1 MKLGITGVENLK
13 TLRKS
18 KAKKHGGA
26 RRGAGRKPTP
36 RASSIPVRMARG
48 DMSAQDR
55 ARAYL
60 DLAIETLAGV
70 ASAGAS
76 EAARV
81 SAARAIVEIA
91 AGKLRAPQGD
101 ARDKPGHDDPDDGW
115 DDLLKSRQPASRNN

>member
-55 ARAYL
+55 AKAYL

-76 EAARV
+76 ESARV
-81 SAARAIVEIA
+81 SAARAIIETAI
-91 AGKLRAPQGD
+91 GKARAPQGTGD
-101 ARDKPGHDDPDDGW
+101 QRQDDDQDGW
-115 DDLLKSRQPASRNN
+115 GDLLRPARRAH